1 MPQSVLGKSITISLV
16 LHAGLLGL
24 LVFESPKHSMLTNTP
39 LRVRILEPPA
49 PQVSPEAASP
59 APPRAL
65 PQPPPPVTDRPQAAR
80 EPVEVL
86 RPLPPPAGPES
97 KLEAPTERSSPPP
110 SPVPDEPATPPVPP
124 QAAPEPVPQPIPQA
138 PPPLARPAAET
149 VSPPPP
155 PQVAAPLRPEPMVP
169 PPPPQVVPRPT
180 SEPVAPRAVKIP
192 EAPREI
198 PLPTPERGIA
208 SLDRPLPAPDKVA
221 PPPPPPQVVARAE
234 TKPETPSERLA
245 PPPLPIPEKPV
256 APPAPPQVASRPR
269 PEPAVPQPQRIP
281 EPPRKEAPVTPDQ
294 SGLSLG
300 GPPPSALPLPRVK
313 GSPPP
318 AAPARPSLREQIDS
332 LGSGVLAD
340 AGASAKQT
348 VNLDNREDR
357 FVEYLARLKRRIQ
370 RGWTYP
376 EEALEHGVGGEL
388 LLVFTLNKAG
398 TLTNIRLVQSSGFPV
413 LDEEALR
420 AVKVAAPFDPLPPQM
435 GEDPWN
441 IRAFFHYN
449 HPRHSRRN

>member
-1 MPQSVLGKSITISLV
+1 MRWAARWRRSPRRVCMVMPQSVLGKSITISLV

-24 LVFESPKHSMLTNTP
+24 LVFESPKHSMLTDTP

-49 PQVSPEAASP
+49 PQVSPKVASP

-65 PQPPPPVTDRPQAAR
+65 PQPPPPVTDRRRAAR

-86 RPLPPPAGPES
+86 RPVPPPAPPES
-97 KLEAPTERSSPPP
+97 KPEAPAERSAPSPPP
-110 SPVPDEPATPPVPP
+110 VPDKPATPPVPP
-124 QAAPEPVPQPIPQA
+124 QAAPQSVPQPIPQA
-138 PPPLARPAAET
+138 PPPLARPAPET
-149 VSPPPP
+149 VP
-155 PQVAAPLRPEPMVP
+155 P
-169 PPPPQVVPRPT
+169 PPPPQVVPRPMP
-180 SEPVAPRAVKIP
+180 EPIAPRTEKIP
-192 EAPREI
+192 EAPRETPLRAPEQGI
-198 PLPTPERGIA
+198 P
-208 SLDRPLPAPDKVA
+208 SLDRPLPGADKVA

-245 PPPLPIPEKPV
+245 PPPLPIPENPV
-256 APPAPPQVASRPR
+256 VPPAPPQVASRPR
-269 PEPAVPQPQRIP
+269 PEPVVPQPQRIP
-281 EPPRKEAPVTPDQ
+281 EPFRKEAPAKPDQ
-294 SGLSLG
+294 RGLSLG
-300 GPPPSALPLPRVK
+300 GPPPSAPPLPRAK

-332 LGSGVLAD
+332 LGSGLLAD
-340 AGASAKQT
+340 AGESAKQT

-357 FVEYLARLKRRIQ
+357 FAEYLARLKRRIQ
-370 RGWTYP
+370 RVWTYP

-388 LLVFTLNKAG
+388 LLIFTLNKAG

-413 LDEEALR
+413 LDNEALR
-420 AVKVAAPFDPLPPQM
+420 AVKVAAPFDSFPPQM

-441 IRAFFHYN
+441 IQASFHYN